1 MISSEFQTNDNRYRP
16 LNDNNL
22 IIQKICATKKY
33 EESSVLIDWIEEAI
47 MKRSI
52 RISLTLAL
60 ILLFTLPA
68 SAHFGM
74 VIPSDNMIMQKDPRT
89 VNLVLSFSHPM
100 EMIGMELVKPRV
112 FDVFINGKNKNL
124 LNHLKQTRVMEYPA
138 WQIDYRVKRPGV
150 YMFFM
155 EPQPYWES
163 AEDVFIIH
171 YTKTVVT
178 AFGDDD
184 GWDQEIGLKTEI
196 VPLSKPYGLYAG
208 NVFQGIVKLDGRPVP
223 YAEVEIEYYNEDKRS
238 AAPTDYM
245 ITQTIKADGA
255 GVFTYAV
262 PRSGWWGFAAL
273 HEADFKLKLKSGE
286 EKGVEIGAVIWVKFE
301 NWKEQ

>member
-1 MISSEFQTNDNRYRP
+1 MISSEFQTNDNRYRS
-16 LNDNNL
+16 LNDNKL
-22 IIQKICATKKY
+22 IIQKICATKEH
-33 EESSVLIDWIEEAI
+33 EESSVLIDWIEEAV
-47 MKRSI
+47 MKRSK
-52 RISLTLAL
+52 RIGVTVAI

-74 VIPSDNMIMQKDPRT
+74 VIPSDNMIMQEDPRT

-112 FDVFINGKNKNL
+112 FDVFINGKNKSL

-138 WQIDYRVKRPGV
+138 WRMAYRVKRPGV

-178 AFGDDD
+178 AFGDDE

-196 VPLSKPYGLYAG
+196 VPLSKPYGLYVG
-208 NVFQGIVKLDGRPVP
+208 NVFQGIVKLYGRPVP
-223 YAEVEIEYYNEDKRS
+223 YAAVEIEYYNEKKRA

-273 HEADFKLKLKSGE
+273 NEADFKLKLKSGE